1 MVRHCCLAPFPK
13 SKIPIVKRRVS
24 CKIQELLTSRA
35 PGFVPDSWW
44 GPCCSLFYFSV
55 FWFVFWLSSSCV
67 LCTQYWQCL
76 WVVHSVLPR
85 RSCVPNVASVSGLYI
100 LYCPVGLLYPMLPVS
115 LGCTFCIAPSV
126 LCTQCCQ
133 CLCVVH
139 YVPRRFSLTFV

>member
-85 RSCVPNVASVSGLYI
+85 RSCVPNVASVSVLCI
-100 LYCPVGLLYPMLPVS
+100 MCPVGFLWRLFNIIHQMHS
-115 LGCTFCIAPSV
+115 MCNA
-126 LCTQCCQ
+126 
-133 CLCVVH
+133 
-139 YVPRRFSLTFV
+139 LTYAIDNKNHSCKHMWLV